1 MNKGLLLDTCALLW
15 VVNEPELLTEAQQ
28 QALASAEDVAVSAIS
43 AAEIACLQEKG
54 RIQLDRH
61 WKTWFERFTELN
73 NVRVLDVSYAILT
86 NAFSLP
92 SPFHKDPCDRIN
104 VAVVNG
110 GDSRPE
116 TSAHPKFPAS
126 RHSTFLSN

>member
-28 QALASAEDVAVSAIS
+28 QALASSEDVAVSAIS

-61 WKTWFERFTELN
+61 WKTWFEHFTELN
-73 NVRVLDVSYAILT
+73 NVRILDVSYAILT

-92 SPFHKDPCDRIN
+92 SPFHKDPCDRII
-104 VAVVNG
+104 VGSARQLSMQIIT
-110 GDSRPE
+110 GDRKINDYPFVE
-116 TSAHPKFPAS
+116 KI
-126 RHSTFLSN
+126 L